1 MHLED
6 LFTPRRR
13 QHDPLESLAAQI
25 GELRRQTRHIS
36 RSLSHNAGDVA
47 GDLTDT
53 ISDWGHDAARQ
64 GAWLAGVASRKA
76 VQSARAVQ
84 RDPLPVVAVLGTAIL
99 LASLLT
105 RRR

>member
-6 LFTPRRR
+6 LFTNRRR
-13 QHDPLESLAAQI
+13 QHDPLDALAAQI

-36 RSLSHNAGDVA
+36 RTLSHNAGDVA
-47 GDLTDT
+47 GDLGDT
-53 ISDWGHDAARQ
+53 LSDWGHDAARQ

-76 VQSARAVQ
+76 VQGARAVQ
-84 RDPLPVVAVLGTAIL
+84 RDPLPVIAVLGTAVL
-99 LASLLT
+99 LASLIA

>member
-6 LFTPRRR
+6 LFTTRRR
-13 QHDPLESLAAQI
+13 RHDPLDALAHQI
-25 GELRRQTRHIS
+25 NELRRQTRHIS
-36 RSLSHNAGDVA
+36 HSLSHNAGDVA

-53 ISDWGHDAARQ
+53 LSGWSHDAARQ

-76 VQSARAVQ
+76 VQGARAVQ
-84 RDPLPVVAVLGTAIL
+84 RDPVPVLAVLGTAAL
-99 LASLLT
+99 LASLIA